1 MSVKSRLMTQSGEH
15 WATDDGEDNG
25 DLIVFLVPP
34 VPNYA
39 APPPPVSPNVSPR
52 PSISSSA
59 GIPFSRSITSAPHKP
74 PTSSNSHSVPPNRPP
89 SHNAPPIPT
98 KAAPSA
104 PRKDIRNSNGLTNST
119 GAHNV
124 PFSSDAPTPTLTPSK
139 TAPLRPQPKVS
150 HIAPSSS
157 PNLAALRNHPLS
169 NTVAALPSL
178 EAKKSA
184 LPALP
189 SNPAPN
195 RPAKSTGTDLSY
207 KPMILVPVLPVG
219 PNGVVRE
226 TNLSPRELAASNGS
240 KGGNS
245 SNGSSNANSSSNG
258 GNTSPRDVNYAAAH
272 ARSVSVSASMQQ
284 TPYQLPIGGAAK
296 LSISPRDRAGSA
308 AAGGST
314 TLPAPGGPQPSIIT
328 APSRPSLRVDDSISD
343 NRVIQEIVI
352 THEDYVQDLCLTLSV
367 FALPMKERSVVPAD
381 VHDIFF
387 EGLETLISVEQAMMR
402 DLKGKKAL
410 KPIDVALIFQAHL
423 TSLHC
428 YIPFCA
434 RQDRTLK
441 LMTEQLSTNP
451 SFASFC
457 EEVRK
462 IPECRGLSF
471 DAFII
476 KPLQRLCK
484 LPLLFRELSK
494 SLDSGSI
501 GSSANGANG
510 SNANF
515 SNSLTSLPSLS
526 SQSSANLTKNGA
538 INPMPNSAHRDGG
551 SGSAAGPLITEE
563 RRKVDATQFMLE
575 QILDEI
581 NQSTGDADKLVDLER
596 NLLKKYPH
604 IATLNLQHR
613 KLLLDGDIAW
623 VVKESRDQVKL
634 RMGHFW
640 LLDQVLLFCRSPKE
654 LDFIMPLNTASI
666 SKNLPSV
673 QNFNYVLELSDMTA
687 NGLVTRKL
695 CSTDSDLYH
704 TLITK
709 LS

>member
-15 WATDDGEDNG
+15 WANDDGEDNG

-39 APPPPVSPNVSPR
+39 APPPPVGTNVSPR
-52 PSISSSA
+52 PGMSSSA
-59 GIPFSRSITSAPHKP
+59 GIPFPKSTSSTPHKP
-74 PTSSNSHSVPPNRPP
+74 PTSANTHSVPPHRPP
-89 SHNAPPIPT
+89 SHNAPPVPT
-98 KAAPSA
+98 KVAPTA
-104 PRKDIRNSNGLTNST
+104 PRKDIRNSNGLANSS

-124 PFSSDAPTPTLTPSK
+124 PISADGPTPALTPSK

-150 HIAPSSS
+150 HIGPTSS
-157 PNLAALRNHPLS
+157 PNLAAIRNHPLS
-169 NTVAALPSL
+169 NTVAAFPGL

-184 LPALP
+184 HPPVP

-195 RPAKSTGTDLSY
+195 RPAKSTGTDVSY

-226 TNLSPRELAASNGS
+226 TSLSPRELAASNGS
-240 KGGNS
+240 KGNNS
-245 SNGSSNANSSSNG
+245 VNGSSTANSSSNG
-258 GNTSPRDVNYAAAH
+258 GNTSPRDGNYAAAH

-284 TPYQLPIGGAAK
+284 TPYQLPIGGPAK
-296 LSISPRDRAGSA
+296 FSLTARDRAGSA
-308 AAGGST
+308 AAGVSST
-314 TLPAPGGPQPSIIT
+314 TLPAPGGTQSIIT

-367 FALPMKERSVVPAD
+367 FALPMKERSIVSAD

-387 EGLETLISVEQAMMR
+387 EGLENLISVEQAMMR

-410 KPIDVALIFQAHL
+410 KPIDVAQIFQAHL
-423 TSLHC
+423 TSLHV

-494 SLDSGSI
+494 TLDAGS
-501 GSSANGANG
+501 NGASASNG
-510 SNANF
+510 SGAAF

-526 SQSSANLTKNGA
+526 SQSSANLTRSGA
-538 INPMPNSAHRDGG
+538 INPTPNSAHRE
-551 SGSAAGPLITEE
+551 SSSAAGAGPLITDE

-623 VVKESRDQVKL
+623 VVKESKDQVKL

-666 SKNLPSV
+666 SKNLPAV

-695 CSTDSDLYH
+695 CLTDSDLYH